1 MKPSIRMVFGRGY
14 VLQAENPC
22 RADVHAYGYWQS
34 RAQRLLDST
43 DATLVVLVNRSSNSQ
58 IRYRPDSD
66 CIMLVP
72 SSGGRYGKCS
82 LTRKGSKVRPI
93 EQTEVVA

>member
-1 MKPSIRMVFGRGY
+1 MRPSIRMVFGRGY
-14 VLQAENPC
+14 VLQADTPC
-22 RADVHAYGYWQS
+22 RADVRAFGYWQS

-43 DATLVVLVNRSSNSQ
+43 DATLVVLVNRSSNPQ

-72 SSGGRYGKCS
+72 SSSGRWGKCS
-82 LTRKGSKVRPI
+82 LTRKGSMVRPI
-93 EQTEVVA
+93 EQTEVIV